1 MVKLKSGR
9 EVELRPLTIREKF
22 QLRKTAVE
30 YASDSKAMYNP
41 EESLNL
47 VCLAAVKTDDELD
60 KEGWTVQEVDEC
72 AMLILQESNMT
83 ENEKKK

>member
-30 YASDSKAMYNP
+30 YASSSEAMYNP

-47 VCLAAVKTDDELD
+47 VCLATDKTDDELD
-60 KEGWTVQEVDEC
+60 KENWTVQEVDEC
-72 AMLILQESNMT
+72 AMLILEQSNLS
-83 ENEKKK
+83 EKVKKK